1 MNVLELVS
9 QFMAAGG
16 EVLYLI
22 AALVFVMWT
31 LIFER
36 GWFFVGGL
44 KKERQQAIEQWQQRA
59 ERKSWHAVQIRE
71 LLISQVKLSTYR
83 NMPLIQTAVVLCPLF
98 GLLGTV
104 WGMIDVFNVMAIG
117 GGGDVRAMASGVS
130 KATIPTMA
138 GMVAA
143 LAGLFANTFLTRH
156 AEREMHLLKDAL
168 AMDH

>member
-1 MNVLELVS
+1 MNMLELVS
-9 QFMAAGG
+9 QFMVAGG

-36 GWFFVGGL
+36 SWFFLGGL

-59 ERKSWHAVQIRE
+59 ERKSWHASQIRE
-71 LLISQVKLSTYR
+71 LLVSQVKLSTYR
-83 NMPLIQTAVVLCPLF
+83 NMPLIQTAVILCPLF

-143 LAGLFANTFLTRH
+143 LAGLFANTFLTRR

>member
-1 MNVLELVS
+1 MLELVS
-9 QFMAAGG
+9 QFMATGG

-22 AALVFVMWT
+22 AGLSLIMWT

-36 GWFFVGGL
+36 SWYFFFAFA
-44 KKERQQAIEQWQQRA
+44 KERNQAITYWQQRA
-59 ERKSWHAVQIRE
+59 ERNSWQAHKIRS
-71 LLISQVKLSTYR
+71 LLLSQVKLSAYR
-83 NMPLIQTAVVLCPLF
+83 NMAMIQTAVVLCPLF

-104 WGMIDVFNVMAIG
+104 WGMIEVFNVMSVG

-143 LAGLFANTFLTRH
+143 LSGLLVNTFLVRT
-156 AEREMHLLKDAL
+156 AEREMLLLNDKL
-168 AMDH
+168 TMDG

>member
-1 MNVLELVS
+1 MLELVS
-9 QFMAAGG
+9 QFLNAGG

-22 AALVFVMWT
+22 AILVFFMWT

-36 GWFFVGGL
+36 SWYFLAHL
-44 KKERQQAIEQWQQRA
+44 KKENQQTLAQWQARS
-59 ERKSWHAVQIRE
+59 EHNSWHAHKIRE
-71 LLISQVKLSTYR
+71 LLLSRAKLSIYR

-104 WGMIDVFNVMAIG
+104 WGMIDVFNVMALG
-117 GGGDVRAMASGVS
+117 GGSEVRAMASGVS

-143 LAGLFANTFLTRH
+143 LAGLFANTLLTRR
-156 AEREMHLLKDAL
+156 AERELHLLNDAL
-168 AMDH
+168 SMEH